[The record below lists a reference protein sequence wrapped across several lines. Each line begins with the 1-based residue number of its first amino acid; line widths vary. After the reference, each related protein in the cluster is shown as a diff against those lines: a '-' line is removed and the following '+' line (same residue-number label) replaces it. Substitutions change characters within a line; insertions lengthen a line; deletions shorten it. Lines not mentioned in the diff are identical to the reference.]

1 MTIIM
6 MITTV
11 NDNDDHDQSHHPHHS
26 LPRKASPGKT
36 MYWNK
41 YTGRPTKSL
50 SSCRRCGWAYAKSP
64 AQLPAAL
71 ATFSGSAAWVRKSG
85 CWDNESNVKLKHKDL
100 LKPCEYSI
108 LIHMKQIIQYWYVLI
123 CIYWICSYLLM
134 SNKMSLTIMMIFNVV
149 EIPFYLPI
157 FDPERWDEKNLNAFD
172 ESAGASPWQDGYGSV
187 TSTPAVCAI
196 RTVARRAGIF
206 WIQRFNGKNGK
217 K

>member
-1 MTIIM
+1 MTM
-6 MITTV
+6 MIMINLTIRII
-11 NDNDDHDQSHHPHHS
+11 HYPGKHHP
-26 LPRKASPGKT
+26 GKPCIET
-36 MYWNK
+36 NIQAVQLNLCLLAGDVDELMPNL
-41 YTGRPTKSL
+41 RPNFQQ
-50 SSCRRCGWAYAKSP
+50 RWQHFQDPQRG
-64 AQLPAAL
+64 
-71 ATFSGSAAWVRKSG
+71 VRKSG